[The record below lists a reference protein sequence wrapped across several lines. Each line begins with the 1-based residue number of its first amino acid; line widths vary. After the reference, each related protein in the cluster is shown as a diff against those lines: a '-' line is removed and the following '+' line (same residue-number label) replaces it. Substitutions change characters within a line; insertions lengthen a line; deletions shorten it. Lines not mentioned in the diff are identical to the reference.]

1 MEQDKRSKVAAS
13 QDNAQTKA
21 IEKEYRAKME
31 HLQQQLLET
40 QRQKKKK
47 EDNIQK
53 TLMQQETRLKAMEL
67 ELAKMKKQRDDLEVQ
82 KKYGEERFSKYK
94 TTATKDI
101 SNYKKSV
108 KDKEQTVFKLKND
121 LKKTDQL
128 VSQKI
133 QELKTLQ
140 KKAYEEKIRRQKE
153 EEEERE

>member
-1 MEQDKRSKVAAS
+1 
-13 QDNAQTKA
+13 
-21 IEKEYRAKME
+21 
-31 HLQQQLLET
+31 
-40 QRQKKKK
+40 
-47 EDNIQK
+47 
-53 TLMQQETRLKAMEL
+53 MQQETRLKAMEL

-101 SNYKKSV
+101 SSYKKSV

-140 KKAYEEKIRRQKE
+140 KKAYEEKLRRQKE